1 MTGNRQMLSATHRS
15 GADPPVPRRARL
27 RLAGVPQHLV
37 QRGNNHCACFFAEED
52 YALYLRHLGELS
64 REFGCRVHAYVLM
77 TNHVHLLLTPDAVDS
92 ASLTMK
98 HLGQRYVQYVNRT
111 YRRSGTL
118 WEGRFKSCLSQS
130 ESYVLACYRYIELNP
145 VRAGMCAHPR
155 EYRWSSY
162 RANAEQAR
170 DPLVTAHDEYRGLGA
185 TGDAR
190 RAAYRRLLEDQLDPA
205 VIEAIREST
214 RGNYALGTRRFQSEI
229 ESMLG
234 RRARRGSAGR
244 PRCE

>member
-1 MTGNRQMLSATHRS
+1 MT
-15 GADPPVPRRARL
+15 VPRRRRVL
-27 RLAGVPQHLV
+27 LADYPLHIV
-37 QRGNNHCACFFAEED
+37 QRGINREPCFFTDED
-52 YALYLRHLGELS
+52 YYCYLHWLEESARAC
-64 REFGCRVHAYVLM
+64 GCAIHAYVLM
-77 TNHVHLLLTPDAVDS
+77 TNHVHLLLTPDETGS
-92 ASLTMK
+92 PSRLMQSL
-98 HLGQRYVQYVNRT
+98 GRRYVQYTNRF
-111 YRRSGTL
+111 YRRTGSL
-118 WEGRFKSCLSQS
+118 WEGRFKSSLVQA
-130 ESYVLACYRYIELNP
+130 EDYLLACQRYIELNP